1 MKKLIIANWKMN
13 LSLEEAFIFC
23 NKLVQQSYYNDLI
36 IASPSIYLSY
46 LSDKFKSLIFSAQDV
61 SKYQGEGSYTG
72 EYSSSLLKLSK
83 INYSIVGHSERR
95 ELFNESNQL
104 IRQKIENCFQTNIT
118 PIVCIGENSELRASK
133 TYKEFLLRQL
143 AESLPKNYQELNKD
157 YIIAYEPVWSIGTG
171 NIPKKDELREVFDI
185 INSFLHQS
193 QVANN
198 VSLVYGGSV
207 NLNNIEQILNL
218 QEIDGVLVGKSS
230 LDYQV
235 LVKMLNN
242 EFI

>member
-13 LSLEEAFIFC
+13 LSLEEAFTFC
-23 NKLVQQSYYNDLI
+23 NKLVQQNCYNDLI
-36 IASPSIYLSY
+36 IATPPIYLSY
-46 LSDKFKSLIFSAQDV
+46 LSDKFKSLTFSAQDV

-72 EYSSSLLKLSK
+72 EYSSSLLKLSN
-83 INYSIVGHSERR
+83 INYSIIGHSERR

-104 IRQKIENCFQTNIT
+104 VRQKVENCFQADLT
-118 PIVCIGENSELRASK
+118 PIICIGENLELRTNK

-143 AESLPKNYQELNKD
+143 VESLPKNYQELSKD
-157 YIIAYEPVWSIGTG
+157 YIIAYEPVWSIGIG
-171 NIPKKDELREVFDI
+171 NIPKEDELVEVFDI
-185 INSFLHQS
+185 INSFLKQS

-207 NLNNIEQILNL
+207 NLDNIKQILNL
-218 QEIDGVLVGKSS
+218 QEIGGVLVGKSS

-242 EFI
+242 EFR